1 MTNAALKGLLLHY
14 IQLVFQKAV
23 GDLLAE
29 ARRGYMGML
38 WWVVEPVLYMSVF
51 YIIFVKVF
59 QRGDENFV
67 FFLLTGLVV
76 WKWFAT
82 TVPQCANSLK
92 ANVGLIRQVYIPK
105 SVLLG
110 MVATASTLKFLIV
123 FVLLLIFLMLTAVQP
138 SPVWISLPILL
149 LLQLFMMLAIGG
161 VLAALVPFLPDL
173 KLIIDNGMMLLFF
186 LSGIFFD
193 ISGVSSEMKG
203 YLYLNPMVG
212 LIEAYRDVLLEGM
225 WPDWALLGKIFIA
238 SSVMLVVGWS
248 LLKKYDRVYAKVL

>member
-1 MTNAALKGLLLHY
+1 MTNAILKGSLVHY
-14 IQLVFQKAV
+14 MQLIFQKAV

-38 WWVVEPVLYMSVF
+38 WWVVEPILYMSVF

-105 SVLLG
+105 VVLLG
-110 MVATASTLKFLIV
+110 MVASTSTFKFLIV
-123 FVLLLIFLMLTAVQP
+123 FVLLLIFFIFTAIQP
-138 SPVWISLPILL
+138 SMAWVSLPILM
-149 LLQLFMMLAIGG
+149 LLQLFMMLALGG

-193 ISGVSSEMKG
+193 ISDVSPEMKS
-203 YLYLNPMVG
+203 YLYLNPMAG
-212 LIEAYRDVLLEGM
+212 LIEAYRDVLLEGI
-225 WPDWALLGKIFIA
+225 WPDWMLLGKIFIA
-238 SSVMLVVGWS
+238 SCVMFVVGWS